1 MATVS
6 ITNQTLTLTIDINGV
21 ETVIRKDNCK
31 VVAIGDVVR
40 ITDYRGSIYEFLYS
54 DCTAPDE
61 ASANDLRDAI
71 ETFLNTAGG
80 GGGGGITTITSSDGS
95 IDIDLTD
102 PSAPDLSIPS
112 GTWTPTISGLV
123 NSISV
128 TALGGVYSR
137 VGNTVSA
144 MAVFEA
150 TLGLVQNQGA
160 FQFSLPIASNF
171 TEDLNC
177 IGTVVNGI
185 ALSDLVYF
193 DVNADSDNNT
203 VGVGLEGI
211 AVNLTFPK
219 LVIQIQY
226 LIL

>member
-1 MATVS
+1 MAGRK
-6 ITNQTLTLTIDINGV
+6 ITQLPTLTTPEATDKL
-21 ETVIRKDNCK
+21 VI
-31 VVAIGDVVR
+31 VDV
-40 ITDYRGSIYEFLYS
+40 S
-54 DCTAPDE
+54 DTSESPQGTSKQIAV
-61 ASANDLRDAI
+61 SNL
-71 ETFLNTAGG
+71 
-80 GGGGGITTITSSDGS
+80 GI
-95 IDIDLTD
+95 
-102 PSAPDLSIPS
+102 S